1 MHIRYVGFNV
11 VAGSRS
17 YDFQVI
23 DTPQEA
29 RKFTVE
35 LSVRGLSG
43 SAFNTPGWSSHLLC
57 ALGARTARERRN
69 ERASGSPEYCGT

>member
-1 MHIRYVGFNV
+1 MCIRYVGFNV
-11 VAGSRS
+11 AAGSRS
-17 YDFQVI
+17 YDFEVI

-29 RKFTVE
+29 RKFTLNFQSE
-35 LSVRGLSG
+35 
-43 SAFNTPGWSSHLLC
+43 AFRAARLTLPGWSSHLLC